1 MYENP
6 DGVKIGLEVHVQL
19 NKLKT
24 KVFCGCATDYHNDP
38 PNSHV
43 CPVCLGLPG
52 ALPVINKKAV
62 EAAIKVGLAL
72 NCKVEEH
79 TQFYRKNYYYP
90 DLPKGFQITQYDFPI
105 SSQGYVI
112 IEGED
117 GEHKVRITRAHMEE
131 DPGRLVHEGTID
143 KSKYTLI
150 DYNRSGMAL
159 LEVVSEPDLRSPKE
173 ARRYLDKLRNIL
185 EYLDVFDGNLE
196 GALRVDANISIM
208 GGQRAE
214 IKNISSHKGAER
226 ALLYEIVR
234 QKNVL
239 RRGGVVV
246 QETRHFD
253 EAREIT
259 LSMRTKEEAHDYRYF
274 PEPDLMPLKIS
285 GWAPA
290 IKATLPELPDAR
302 RLRFV
307 EQYGIKD
314 DQAKS
319 LTGELE
325 WALYFEDA
333 FKVYKQEYG
342 EDLNPKLAAAWI
354 NDYLKSEINYRS
366 TTLTFKV
373 QGVIHYEV
381 RIEYTVAMLRLLGL
395 KKITDD
401 NAVEMFRDLINTGK
415 GDQPLPVALAE
426 DYIMKTLEKKDLL
439 KVEGDIVESAAL
451 EAINEN
457 PQAVA
462 DFKAGK
468 EKALNSLVGAVM
480 KKTKGRA
487 DARMAREILLKK
499 FFDKLSSEFMENINK
514 KVKGLVEN
522 DKLRRERIE
531 IVKKLRYIGS
541 KIDENKFLLDKL
553 EKGNIGDKVGA
564 AATFKILLKK
574 EAFELLLSN
583 IEYNEDKYNE
593 DKGSFVRYRVI
604 ETLRAYC
611 KENKLDPE
619 NIKRLG
625 IGLIQQQK
633 NEKNSQV
640 NDLMKDTLKY
650 L

>member
-52 ALPVINKKAV
+52 ALPKINKKAV

-72 NCKVEEH
+72 NCKIEEH

-105 SSQGYVI
+105 SSGGYIV

-117 GEHKVRITRAHMEE
+117 GEHRVGITRAHMEE

-159 LEVVSEPDLRSPKE
+159 LEVVSDPDMRSPKE

-274 PEPDLMPLKIS
+274 PEPDLVPLKIS

-290 IKATLPELPDAR
+290 IKETLPELPDAR
-302 RLRFV
+302 RMRFV
-307 EQYGIKD
+307 EQYGITD
-314 DQAKS
+314 DHAKA
-319 LTGELE
+319 LTSELKLAIFYEDVATKADSRTAAVWICDVLKGELNYRD
-325 WALYFEDA
+325 LTIDA
-333 FKVYKQEYG
+333 FKKE
-342 EDLNPKLAAAWI
+342 
-354 NDYLKSEINYRS
+354 
-366 TTLTFKV
+366 
-373 QGVIHYEV
+373 H
-381 RIEYTVAMLRLLGL
+381 MLSILELLGS
-395 KKITDD
+395 KKITEDG
-401 NAVEMFRDLINTGK
+401 AVDIIRTLLDK
-415 GDQPLPVALAE
+415 GGSPDEIVAQ
-426 DYIMKTLEKKDLL
+426 KGLL
-439 KVEGDIVESAAL
+439 KVEGDIVSTAAE
-451 EAINEN
+451 EAIKEN

-487 DARMAREILLKK
+487 DARTTRDILLKK
-499 FFDKLSSEFMENINK
+499 FFDKISSEFMENINK
-514 KVKGLVEN
+514 NAKGLEEKN
-522 DKLRRERIE
+522 KLSRERGE
-531 IVKKLRYIGS
+531 IVKKLRYTGS
-541 KIDENKFLLDKL
+541 KIDEIKFLLDKL

-564 AATFKILLKK
+564 AITLKILLEK

-583 IEYNEDKYNE
+583 IEYNEN
-593 DKGSFVRYRVI
+593 KGSFVRYRAV
-604 ETLRAYC
+604 EALNTFLR
-611 KENKLDPE
+611 ENKLDQVE
-619 NIKRLG
+619 IKKLRIVLV
-625 IGLIQQQK
+625 IRREK
-633 NEKNSQV
+633 EKNKEVEKSINKTLDDTNKTI
-640 NDLMKDTLKY
+640 ND
-650 L
+650 

>member
-6 DGVKIGLEVHVQL
+6 DGVMIGLEVHVQL

-24 KVFCGCATDYHNDP
+24 KVFCGCTTDYHNDP

-52 ALPVINKKAV
+52 ALPKINKKAV

-72 NCKVEEH
+72 NCKIEEH

-105 SSQGYVI
+105 SSGGYIV

-117 GEHKVRITRAHMEE
+117 GEHRVGITRAHMEE

-159 LEVVSEPDLRSPKE
+159 LEVVSEPDMRSPKE

-246 QETRHFD
+246 LETRHFD

-259 LSMRTKEEAHDYRYF
+259 LSMRSKEEAHDYRYF
-274 PEPDLMPLKIS
+274 PEPDLVPLKIS

-290 IKATLPELPDAR
+290 IKETLPELPDAR
-302 RLRFV
+302 RMRFV
-307 EQYGIKD
+307 EQYGITD
-314 DQAKS
+314 DHAKA
-319 LTGELE
+319 LTSELKLAIFYEDVAKKADSRMAAVWISDVLKGELNYRD
-325 WALYFEDA
+325 LTIDA
-333 FKVYKQEYG
+333 FKKEHMLSIL
-342 EDLNPKLAAAWI
+342 ELLA
-354 NDYLKSEINYRS
+354 S
-366 TTLTFKV
+366 
-373 QGVIHYEV
+373 
-381 RIEYTVAMLRLLGL
+381 
-395 KKITDD
+395 KKITEDG
-401 NAVEMFRDLINTGK
+401 AVDIIRTLLDK
-415 GDQPLPVALAE
+415 GGSPEEIVA
-426 DYIMKTLEKKDLL
+426 EKGLL
-439 KVEGDIVESAAL
+439 KVEGDIVSTAAE
-451 EAINEN
+451 EAIKEN

-462 DFKAGK
+462 DYRAGK

-487 DARMAREILLKK
+487 DARAAREVLLG
-499 FFDKLSSEFMENINK
+499 KL
-514 KVKGLVEN
+514 G
-522 DKLRRERIE
+522 
-531 IVKKLRYIGS
+531 
-541 KIDENKFLLDKL
+541 
-553 EKGNIGDKVGA
+553 
-564 AATFKILLKK
+564 
-574 EAFELLLSN
+574 
-583 IEYNEDKYNE
+583 
-593 DKGSFVRYRVI
+593 
-604 ETLRAYC
+604 
-611 KENKLDPE
+611 
-619 NIKRLG
+619 
-625 IGLIQQQK
+625 
-633 NEKNSQV
+633 
-640 NDLMKDTLKY
+640 
-650 L
+650 